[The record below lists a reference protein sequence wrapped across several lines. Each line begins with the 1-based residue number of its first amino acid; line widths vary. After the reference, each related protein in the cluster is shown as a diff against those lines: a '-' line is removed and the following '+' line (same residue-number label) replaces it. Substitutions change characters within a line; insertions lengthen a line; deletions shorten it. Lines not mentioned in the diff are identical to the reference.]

1 MSMSGGELKVLL
13 ALDKLAE
20 YINSNSNAGY
30 TSICGTF
37 YQNTADN
44 SIEINELSNNT
55 TQYSLSIVGEAAGQ
69 VTFLVEGADSDI
81 RRILIFLGPPSH
93 DSCVFK
99 IQNDNNSPAVIVVSS
114 KNLATDLLDAR
125 GFGSNGESP
134 ISFEM
139 RFY

>member
-1 MSMSGGELKVLL
+1 MSGGELKVLL

-55 TQYSLSIVGEAAGQ
+55 TQYSLSIVGESAGQ
-69 VTFLVEGADSDI
+69 ATFLVEGADSDI
-81 RRILIFLGPPSH
+81 RRILIFLGPPAH
-93 DSCVFK
+93 NRCIFT
-99 IQNDNNSPAVIVVSS
+99 IQNDSDSPAVIVVNST
-114 KNLATDLLDAR
+114 NLETNAPDPR
-125 GFGSNGESP
+125 GFGSNGQSP
-134 ISFEM
+134 ISFEI